1 MHAARTLCAHQRRRR
16 FLPSPPS
23 LPSSRHHQQRNEGT
37 SGGVRSRRS
46 LQPLPSS
53 SRACSLAR
61 LLASLPAASLSP
73 PFLLSRHSSLP
84 SAPPSP
90 PPLSPV
96 ASPLLHARLS
106 GARQSV
112 SRQRTKELT
121 GELRSLSLPVRL
133 SVSKC
138 CCCCCRRGRVGRPGR
153 DTGCAHRGVIL
164 FGEQTDE
171 PTDGR
176 TDNEGVTA
184 DGARGREGGE
194 RCLRRRRLWR
204 LSRPRPL
211 LVLASRLKQATNYAS
226 FSERKERAKSSSS
239 SSIV

>member
-1 MHAARTLCAHQRRRR
+1 M
-16 FLPSPPS
+16 
-23 LPSSRHHQQRNEGT
+23 
-37 SGGVRSRRS
+37 RSRRS

-53 SRACSLAR
+53 RRACSLAR
-61 LLASLPAASLSP
+61 SLACWPRRPQPASP
-73 PFLLSRHSSLP
+73 PPLLLSRHSSFP
-84 SAPPSP
+84 SAPPSVP
-90 PPLSPV
+90 S
-96 ASPLLHARLS
+96 SPLPSSTLDSPEPDRA
-106 GARQSV
+106 SV

-138 CCCCCRRGRVGRPGR
+138 CCCCCCRRGRVGRPGR

-164 FGEQTDE
+164 FGGQTDE

-176 TDNEGVTA
+176 TDGQ
-184 DGARGREGGE
+184 RGSYCGWSEREGGSE
-194 RCLRRRRLWR
+194 ESDACVVGGCGAA
-204 LSRPRPL
+204 LSRPHPL

-239 SSIV
+239 SSSIV